1 MTRKEIEELVN
12 ERNKELSIPY
22 IPEDPFKRC
31 ENFLEKNP
39 YTSIND
45 FLKIDIWKMI
55 NCLYTIENPENVK
68 ETDKLISLIE
78 DFFEELEQDD
88 IVTVMESLTLL
99 HNAEVLPITI
109 DYLESTDFFEERKIL
124 KELKEI
130 LYKKI
135 GEKEYDEETIK
146 RLGEDFGDDRFS
158 KLISQGKGMTNEN
171 LREDFLKKATGL
183 VYEELKEKMDILK
196 NGTEKE
202 DMEKLIALINL
213 AIIDGYTLGEVIALK
228 VAHKNMNEDKAE
240 LLNELSDM
248 EKEQGKKLRQKDK
261 NREVYRQL
269 KESYKLDYI
278 KSQYTRITKF
288 VQEELSEIR
297 RKQKA
302 SNKEISGYK
311 QALTTLDRALTQEEI
326 RNPQSIINT
335 ATKEEI
341 KKAILKLI
349 YEHNMEYYEKLEEE
363 LTELSKNTKNH
374 YIALLNEYNIK
385 ISESDLHKVMINKVS
400 DLKVILKVLKMIE
413 INENIV
419 EILKNTNITTV
430 NRIKDLMENGYISKK
445 YIIKNPDIFTL
456 ESEKLDKLENG
467 ILIVNS
473 FNINPGIFSKNPEI
487 LIDNQENLV
496 RNLEILK
503 SYNLIKSLKKAEDFT
518 FLMQSNIEIKID
530 KFLEL
535 GYEKYLEDDIS
546 LLKTNNIKRLEVLKA
561 LNMDAQSKEEL
572 ERVLTSDKFFI
583 KDDSLDEYIP
593 DIVKYKEHVDIPNID
608 LVSFRKTKRTY
619 EIGSNLFSIKK
630 IQRQLGMGNDIHT
643 SLFYNTNLS
652 EEDYNSVLK
661 ALDCYKIEKQ

>member
-31 ENFLEKNP
+31 NTFIEQNP
-39 YTSIND
+39 YNSIND
-45 FLKIDIWKMI
+45 FLELDVWEMI
-55 NCLYTIENPENVK
+55 NCIYTIENPENVK
-68 ETDKLISLIE
+68 ETDKLISLIKE
-78 DFFEELEQDD
+78 FFEDLEMDD
-88 IVTVMESLTLL
+88 IATVMESLTLL
-99 HNAEVLPITI
+99 HKAEVLPITI

-146 RLGEDFGDDRFS
+146 RLEEDFGDDRFS

-213 AIIDGYTLGEVIALK
+213 AIIDGYTLGEGIALF
-228 VAHKNMNEDKAE
+228 VAHQNMLEDKAE
-240 LLNELSDM
+240 ILNELSDM
-248 EKEQGKKLRQKDK
+248 EKEQGKKIRQKDK
-261 NREVYRQL
+261 DKEVYKQL
-269 KESYKLDYI
+269 KESYKIDNI
-278 KSQYTRITKF
+278 KSLYTRITKF
-288 VQEELSEIR
+288 VQEELSKVK

-302 SNKEISGYK
+302 SNKEMSGYK
-311 QALTTLDRALTQEEI
+311 QALTSLDRALTQEEI

-349 YEHNMEYYEKLEEE
+349 YEHNMEYYKRLEEE
-363 LTELSKNTKNH
+363 LNELSKNTKNH
-374 YIALLNEYNIK
+374 YIALLNDYNIK
-385 ISESDLHKVMINKVS
+385 ISESDLHKIMTNKVS
-400 DLKVILKVLKMIE
+400 ELKAILKVLKMLE

-419 EILKNTNITTV
+419 EILKNTNINIV
-430 NRIKDLMENGYISKK
+430 NRIKDLMENGYITKN
-445 YIIKNPDIFTL
+445 YIIKNLDIFNVD
-456 ESEKLDKLENG
+456 SEKLDKLENG

-496 RNLEILK
+496 SNLEILK

-608 LVSFRKTKRTY
+608 LTSFRKTKRTY

-630 IQRQLGMGNDIHT
+630 IQRQLGMGNDLYT
-643 SLFYNTNLS
+643 SLFNNTNLS
-652 EEDYNSVLK
+652 EEDYNNVLK